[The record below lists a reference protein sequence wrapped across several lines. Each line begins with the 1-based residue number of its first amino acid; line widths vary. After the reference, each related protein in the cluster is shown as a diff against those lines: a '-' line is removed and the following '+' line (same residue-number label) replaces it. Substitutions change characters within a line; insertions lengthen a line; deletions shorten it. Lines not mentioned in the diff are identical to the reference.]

1 MKMCIYFMH
10 KFFFYVLYY
19 NSTYIYIC
27 YKTYYIFIYNIYNF
41 IYFIVILLYV
51 YKRCEQNVM
60 FSSLGSIHYAILYQ
74 YIIYN
79 I

>member
-10 KFFFYVLYY
+10 KFFFYILYY

-51 YKRCEQNVM
+51 KFIKDANKM
-60 FSSLGSIHYAILYQ
+60 
-74 YIIYN
+74 
-79 I
+79 